1 MSKLPS
7 AADRQRPRAGDLCLD
22 HVSHF
27 VPDLDAAAGVLAAL
41 GFAVTPV
48 SVQRTQEGPAGSSN
62 RCVMLGAGYIEVL
75 TPTHD
80 TPTARRMRAAI
91 GHHVGVHLLC
101 FGTPSAESEHA
112 RLAAHG
118 FAPLPLVRLSRP
130 VRVAGRRRLARF
142 SVVRLPPEKMPEGR
156 IQFVEQRTPENL
168 WLAEHLRHPNGVLG
182 LAAAF
187 VVADDPVAVAARFA
201 RFAGII
207 PRPSGPFVRL
217 PTARGDVLVGT
228 RRAWHRLLGA
238 EPPPAPSIAG
248 YALAFR
254 DPAKFAARCRRAGIT
269 VKRRGALY
277 AVHLPP
283 VLGGTCLFGTW
294 GALAR
299 PWAGGKRRRP

>member
-1 MSKLPS
+1 MSKRS
-7 AADRQRPRAGDLCLD
+7 AAADRQRPRAGDLCLD

-27 VPDLDAAAGVLAAL
+27 VPDLEAAAGVLAAL

-48 SVQRTQEGPAGSSN
+48 SVQRTPEGPAGSSN
-62 RCVMLGAGYIEVL
+62 RCVMLREGYIELL

-91 GHHVGVHLLC
+91 NRHVGVHLVC
-101 FGTPSAESEHA
+101 FGTPTAEAEHV

-130 VRVAGRRRLARF
+130 VKVAGKRRLARF
-142 SVVRLPPEKMPEGR
+142 SVVRLPPQKMPEGR

-168 WLAEHLRHPNGVLG
+168 WLAQHLRHPNGVAG
-182 LAAAF
+182 LVAAL
-187 VVADDPVAVAARFA
+187 VVANDPIAVAARFA

-207 PRPSGPFVRL
+207 PRPKAGVVRL

-228 RRAWHRLLGA
+228 RRGWGALLGA
-238 EPPPAPSIAG
+238 EPAPAPSIAG

-254 DPAKFAARCRRAGIT
+254 DPARFAARCKRGGMK
-269 VKRRGALY
+269 VKRSGALF
-277 AVHLPP
+277 AVSLPP
-283 VLGGTCLFGTW
+283 VLGGAWLFGTRR
-294 GALAR
+294 ALAKR
-299 PWAGGKRRRP
+299 FAGK